1 MIRSSRSCSIR
12 KDLQQK
18 LQQKKQQNLQQM
30 LQKQKENKKMTNF
43 IGIVSRVNG
52 WDFERALYGDFSAD
66 AAAALYDYYT
76 ELSEAIGE
84 PIELDPIEIRCDWH
98 EYDDDAGFISDMAL
112 DDIDGILEDVN
123 DFQEYGDL
131 YGYHAYRLSNG
142 RLLVRQG

>member
-1 MIRSSRSCSIR
+1 M
-12 KDLQQK
+12 
-18 LQQKKQQNLQQM
+18 
-30 LQKQKENKKMTNF
+30 NKIT
-43 IGIVSRVNG
+43 GIISKVDG
-52 WDFERALYGDFSAD
+52 WDFERALYGDFTSD
-66 AAAALYDYYT
+66 AAAVLYDYYT
-76 ELSEAIGE
+76 ELSEQLGE

-112 DDIDGILEDVN
+112 DDIDDILEDVN